1 MNIYKNTHMQAL
13 NVRKALARILKM
25 CLLNHYSNENA
36 TENVVKPMSIYEREN
51 YLDFSPF
58 WIFAELLS
66 QL

>member
-1 MNIYKNTHMQAL
+1 MQAL

-25 CLLNHYSNENA
+25 CLWNNYSNENV

-51 YLDFSPF
+51 YTDFSPF
-58 WIFAELLS
+58 WTFAGFLS